1 MRRTMPNQDDNLLHE
16 PGVRFG
22 RTLVV
27 PTADSLFGIE
37 VDAII
42 SPANRRGVMGVGVA
56 GLIRLQG
63 GPEIERE
70 AMAHAPLTLGTAIAT
85 TSGNLAGK
93 GTRAIIHAV
102 TSDALGAPTRED
114 TIRRATTA
122 ALELADRSRLRAIAV
137 PPLGTGPGPGRF
149 GSDAVFLIMI
159 EEIVAHLRRFT
170 SRLDRIVLVCRDQRE
185 VRAIE
190 SALTEARRL
199 WWGLQV

>member
-1 MRRTMPNQDDNLLHE
+1 MPNRDDNLLHE
-16 PGVRFG
+16 PGIRFG

-27 PTADSLFGIE
+27 PLADSIFDLT
-37 VDAII
+37 VDAIV
-42 SPANRRGVMGVGVA
+42 SPANRRGVMGVGIA

-70 AMAHAPLTLGTAIAT
+70 AMAHAPLTLGTAIST
-85 TSGNLAGK
+85 TPGHLAGS
-93 GTRAIIHAV
+93 GTKAIIHAV
-102 TSDALGAPTRED
+102 ISDALGAPTRED

-122 ALELADRSRLRAIAV
+122 ALELADRSRLRALAM

-185 VRAIE
+185 ARAME
-190 SALTEARRL
+190 DALSEARRL

>member
-1 MRRTMPNQDDNLLHE
+1 MPSQDDNLLNE

-27 PTADSLFGIE
+27 PSADSIFDLD
-37 VDAII
+37 VDAIV

-70 AMAHAPLTLGTAIAT
+70 AMAHAPMTLGIAIST
-85 TSGNLAGK
+85 TSGKLAGE
-93 GTRAIIHAV
+93 GTRTIIHAV
-102 TSDALGAPTRED
+102 ISDALGAPTREE

-122 ALELADRSRLRAIAV
+122 ALELADRSRLRAVAL

-185 VRAIE
+185 SRAME
-190 SALTEARRL
+190 AALTEARRL